1 MVTLNTVWR
10 EAAEK
15 LACAGVENARFEA
28 KELVRW
34 VYGLT
39 PEAFLREKDQPVNE
53 KKLKKPLAKRVA
65 GTPLA
70 HILGEWDF
78 YGHTL
83 KVTKDVLIPRADTET
98 LVDVAL
104 TVPGTRFLDLCTGS
118 GCVGIALALEREDLH
133 GVLLD
138 VSKPALK
145 IARGNVKRFGLSE
158 RLDVLHGD
166 VCRAPDET
174 LGKFD
179 FIVSNP
185 PYITLDE
192 MQELDRS
199 VGFFEPETALY
210 GGVDGFTYYDAILMR
225 WVDCLNPGGIIAM
238 ECGYRQAQMLAS
250 RMETVGL
257 CEIEIKQDTAGIDR
271 VVLGKWK

>member
-10 EAAEK
+10 NAVAELEA
-15 LACAGVENARFEA
+15 AGVENARFEA

-34 VYGLT
+34 VYKLT
-39 PEAFLREKDQPVNE
+39 PEEFLRDKENPVNE
-53 KKLKKPLAKRVA
+53 KKLKKHLARRVS

-78 YGHTL
+78 YGYTL
-83 KVTKDVLIPRADTET
+83 KVTRDTLIPRADTET
-98 LVDVAL
+98 LVDAAL
-104 TVPGTRFLDLCTGS
+104 AFRGTRFLDLCTGS
-118 GCVGIALALEREDLH
+118 GCVGIALALQREELN

-138 VSKPALK
+138 ISKPALK
-145 IARGNVKRFGLSE
+145 VARGNVKRHGLSE
-158 RLDVLHGD
+158 RLTVMQGD
-166 VCRAPDET
+166 VCRAPDEA

-192 MQELDRS
+192 MQELDCS
-199 VGFFEPETALY
+199 VGFYEPETALY

-225 WVDCLNPGGIIAM
+225 WTDLLNPGGIIAM
-238 ECGYRQAQMLAS
+238 ECGYRQAKMLAS

-271 VVLGKWK
+271 VVLGKRK

>member
-1 MVTLNTVWR
+1 MVTLNQVWR
-10 EAAEK
+10 TAASELEAA
-15 LACAGVENARFEA
+15 GIENARFEA

-39 PEAFLREKDQPVNE
+39 LEEFLRDKEKTVNE
-53 KKLKKPLAKRVA
+53 KKLKKHLARRVN

-98 LVDVAL
+98 LVDTAL
-104 TVPGTRFLDLCTGS
+104 TFPGTRFLDLCTGS

-138 VSKPALK
+138 ISKPALK
-145 IARGNVKRFGLSE
+145 IARGNVKRHGLSE
-158 RLDVLHGD
+158 RLEVVQGD
-166 VCRAPDET
+166 VCRAPSET

-199 VGFFEPETALY
+199 VGFYEPETALY
-210 GGVDGFTYYDAILMR
+210 GGVDGFTFYDAILMR
-225 WVDCLNPGGIIAM
+225 WIDSLNPNGIIAM
-238 ECGYRQAQMLAS
+238 ECGYRQAKMLS
-250 RMETVGL
+250 ERMETVGL

-271 VVLGKWK
+271 VVLGKRK